1 MTLRRY
7 SSDLTLE
14 NGTYLATNETIRLIR
29 RAVENGD
36 IPATERVLKEG
47 ERLDNIAG
55 RTYGDG
61 ALWWVI
67 AAASGIG
74 WWLQTPPG
82 TLIKI
87 PTDLSYLKS
96 ILG

>member
-7 SSDLTLE
+7 SGDLTLE

-29 RAVENGD
+29 IAVENGD
-36 IPATERVLKEG
+36 IPVTERALKEG
-47 ERLDNIAG
+47 ERLDSIAG
-55 RTYGDG
+55 KAYGDG

>member
-1 MTLRRY
+1 M
-7 SSDLTLE
+7 DE
-14 NGTYLATNETIRLIR
+14 GKFLATNETITLIR
-29 RAVENGD
+29 LAVARGNL
-36 IPATERVLKEG
+36 PTTEIILREG
-47 ERLDNIAG
+47 ERLDGIAG
-55 RTYGDG
+55 RAYGDG

>member
-7 SSDLTLE
+7 SNDLTLE

-36 IPATERVLKEG
+36 IPVTERALKEG